1 MMLWKKC
8 LFAAVFFGLGYYAKD
23 FLRGTVA
30 GLKESSAKNSK
41 ASEAT
46 HHTQK

>member
-1 MMLWKKC
+1 MILWKKC

-30 GLKESSAKNSK
+30 GLKESAAENSK
-41 ASEAT
+41 APEST
-46 HHTQK
+46 DHTQK